1 MFLVNRHNNEFHFPP
16 AEHASRE
23 GLLAVGGDL
32 QPGRLLE
39 AYRRGIFPWYNEG
52 QPILWWS
59 PDPRAVLLPA
69 EIRISR
75 SLRKTLRSGKFRV
88 TFDLRF
94 DDVVRACAGPRR
106 KHTDHGTWITHAM
119 RDAYVDLHRL
129 GFAHSIETWH
139 EQQLVGGLY
148 GVALGGVFFGESMFS
163 HVSDASKVALV
174 LGVGQLQRWG
184 YTLIDCQLP
193 SAHLERMG
201 ARTIP
206 RTEYLASLRRALKE
220 RGRETPW
227 HFDSDIAIG

>member
-1 MFLVNRHNNEFHFPP
+1 MFLVNRHNSEFHFPP

-59 PDPRAVLLPA
+59 PDPRAVLFPA

-75 SLRKTLRSGKFRV
+75 SLRKTLRSGKFQV

-94 DDVVRACAGPRR
+94 DDVVNACAGPRR
-106 KHTDHGTWITHAM
+106 KYADHGTWITQAM
-119 RDAYVDLHRL
+119 RNAYADLHRL

-139 EQQLVGGLY
+139 EQRLVGGLY

-184 YTLIDCQLP
+184 YRLVDCQLP

-201 ARTIP
+201 ASAIP
-206 RTEYLASLRRALKE
+206 RTDYLTLLRRALAE
-220 RGRETPW
+220 RGRDAPW
-227 HFDSDIAIG
+227 YFDSDNSIG